1 MGFREVGLSESEY
14 KRIQELLGR
23 EPNDLELELIG
34 VMWSE
39 HCSYKSTRPLL
50 RTFPSKGKYVLQGQ
64 GENAGVVDM
73 GEGWGFA
80 FKVESHNHPSA
91 VAPFQGAATGVGGII
106 RDIIAMGARP
116 SVSMD
121 GLFFGDAS
129 LRKTQNLAKGI
140 VEGIGSYGNSVGVPT
155 VGGKT
160 FYSPCYN
167 DNPLVNAFSAGFVR
181 LDKMAS
187 SQTAKPGDMAVLLG
201 SKTGRDGIAG
211 ASFASRELD
220 EDARASKPQIQ
231 IGDPFEEK
239 LLIECCMDLLDKKLI
254 ASMQDMGA
262 AGILSSSSEIAHK
275 SGCGIDM
282 KKFLSAK
289 PTCFRGRYSSP
300 SRRSVCCSSSK
311 KRSLRRSSTWRSTTA

>member
-116 SVSMD
+116 SGRAPLGLD
-121 GLFFGDAS
+121 GRSFLRRRFAAQDAEPRQGHRRRHRL
-129 LRKTQNLAKGI
+129 LRQLRRR
-140 VEGIGSYGNSVGVPT
+140 P
-155 VGGKT
+155 
-160 FYSPCYN
+160 
-167 DNPLVNAFSAGFVR
+167 DR
-181 LDKMAS
+181 RR
-187 SQTAKPGDMAVLLG
+187 Q
-201 SKTGRDGIAG
+201 
-211 ASFASRELD
+211 
-220 EDARASKPQIQ
+220 
-231 IGDPFEEK
+231 
-239 LLIECCMDLLDKKLI
+239 DLLFAL
-254 ASMQDMGA
+254 
-262 AGILSSSSEIAHK
+262 L
-275 SGCGIDM
+275 
-282 KKFLSAK
+282 
-289 PTCFRGRYSSP
+289 
-300 SRRSVCCSSSK
+300 
-311 KRSLRRSSTWRSTTA
+311 